1 MENVLQLIPLSSLV
15 KVFPDTRPDGWYRG
29 GSVLRNDRLSFQVAY
44 CGSRDLPAQEYSLSV
59 SSPLKPYLSARQV
72 GVLPAEFLAYSRR
85 DENYLRTTPGLYPDP
100 LYPLLRGG
108 QNQPVVEVLPG
119 RWHSLWFTL
128 EIPDSAALSA
138 GTYSVTIELLPSEP
152 DAKASSASVTLEF
165 QLLDAALTP
174 DCFSLLYTNWF
185 HADCLASVYKVPVF
199 SPRHWELMEAFIRT
213 AAKNGMNMILTP
225 AFTPPLDTPV
235 GGERLTVQLV
245 EVYKAGEHYTFGFDK
260 LGRWIDLCRRAGITH
275 FEHSHLFT
283 QWGAKAAPKIMGWEN
298 GEYKRLFG
306 WDTPADGEAYASFL
320 HQYLP
325 AVISFF
331 REKGVDRQVWY
342 HISDEPTLDNLDGYA
357 RAWAV
362 VREELKGYE
371 IFEALSSLEV
381 YEKGYVT
388 TPIPSTDHILPF
400 LGRTDRLWTYYCGLQ
415 SVDLS
420 NRFFS
425 IPSARNRILGVQLYK
440 YDIKG
445 FLQWAFN
452 FYYTVLSKKLANPFQ
467 TADAYGQIPAG
478 SAYMVYPGEDGPI
491 ESIRLAVFFE
501 AIQDCAALRL
511 LESRIGREE
520 TLQLID
526 DGIEP
531 ITFTR
536 YPHDDN
542 YLLGLRQR
550 VNRRLAESLRAPT

>member
-1 MENVLQLIPLSSLV
+1 MENALQLIPLSSLV
-15 KVFPDTRPDGWYRG
+15 KVFPDTRPDAWYSG
-29 GSVLRNDRLSFQVAY
+29 GSLLRNDRLSFQIAFY
-44 CGSRDLPAQEYSLSV
+44 ADRGLPVTETRLAVCSPLQEFLSV
-59 SSPLKPYLSARQV
+59 RQV
-72 GVLPAEFLAYSRR
+72 GILPAEFLAYPRR
-85 DENYLRTTPGLYPDP
+85 DDYYLRTAPGLFPDP
-100 LYPLLRGG
+100 LYPLPLDAQGS
-108 QNQPVVEVLPG
+108 PVVEVIPG

-128 EIPDSAALSA
+128 EIPDSANLSA
-138 GTYSVTIELLPSEP
+138 GVYPVTVELIPADNLSPLSP
-152 DAKASSASVTLEF
+152 ASVTLSI
-165 QLLDAALTP
+165 QLLDASLP
-174 DCFSLLYTNWF
+174 PESFSLLYTNWF

-213 AAKNGMNMILTP
+213 AARNGMNMILTP

-235 GGERLTVQLV
+235 GGERMTVQLV
-245 EVYKAGEHYTFGFDK
+245 DVCKAGERYTFQFDK
-260 LGRWIDLCRRAGITH
+260 LARWIDLCQSAGITH
-275 FEHSHLFT
+275 FEHAHLFT

-306 WDTPADGEAYASFL
+306 WDTPADGNAYAGFL

-331 REKGVDRQVWY
+331 KEKGMDRRVWY

-362 VREELKGYE
+362 VKEQLKGYE

-400 LGRTDRLWTYYCGLQ
+400 LGRTDRLWAYYCGCQ

-452 FYYTVLSKKLANPFQ
+452 FYYTVLSKKVCSPFQ
-467 TADAYGQIPAG
+467 SADAFGQIPAG

-491 ESIRLAVFFE
+491 ESLRLAVFFE

-520 TLQLID
+520 TLRLID

-531 ITFTR
+531 ITFTC

-542 YLLGLRQR
+542 YLLGLRER
-550 VNRRLAESLRAPT
+550 INRRLAQTAGAQ